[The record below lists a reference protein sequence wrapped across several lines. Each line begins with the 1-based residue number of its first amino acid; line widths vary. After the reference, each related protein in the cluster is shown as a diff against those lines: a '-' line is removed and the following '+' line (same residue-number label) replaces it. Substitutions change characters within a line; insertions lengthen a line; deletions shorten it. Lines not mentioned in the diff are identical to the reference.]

1 MAHTP
6 RLLPTLQ
13 IMSKKAC
20 LWAITTSFLYLKKF
34 GTFPTTFVYTFSA
47 PMNYIYKTDFFCKI
61 IFTTSTMEFSAM
73 VVPYQKIEG
82 LEIY

>member
-1 MAHTP
+1 
-6 RLLPTLQ
+6 
-13 IMSKKAC
+13 
-20 LWAITTSFLYLKKF
+20 
-34 GTFPTTFVYTFSA
+34 
-47 PMNYIYKTDFFCKI
+47 MNYIYKTDFFCKI